1 MSRDAEEPTTRQWLA
16 CLAFLLLIVL
26 CFIGGVLFVAWMR
39 W

>member
-16 CLAFLLLIVL
+16 CLAFLLLVVA
-26 CFIGGVLFVAWMR
+26 CFLGGVLFVAWMR